1 MYRGDK
7 EIYAS
12 KAVVGQPERQT
23 PAFTD
28 KLRHIVMSPT
38 WTVPPTIIEK
48 RQNQQTAQQ
57 PRRL

>member
-1 MYRGDK
+1 MYRGSE

-12 KAVVGQPERQT
+12 KAVVGQRDRQT

-38 WTVPPTIIEK
+38 WTVPPGLRESW
-48 RQNQQTAQQ
+48 RQLM
-57 PRRL
+57 R